1 MASDLAS
8 SVVRP
13 WWVFGSS
20 LLCGRRYEFDSNA
33 ITPGTVFMIE
43 LAARLQQLLEG
54 AVAAGSPGFQG
65 IKVGTGLLIL
75 QVCFL
80 SNLLLSLCL

>member
-1 MASDLAS
+1 MASDLREVS
-8 SVVRP
+8 LRP
-13 WWVFGSS
+13 WRGL

-65 IKVGTGLLIL
+65 IKVGTGLLNL
-75 QVCFL
+75 QFCLL